1 MSVAAIS
8 SERIESDDN
17 VWTRR
22 LVLFLRIM
30 AVISV
35 AKGLYHWAQVTGFV
49 GGEEEAFENQPMA
62 WQTATVY
69 FAVIELV
76 AAVGLWLAT
85 PWGAVVWLTTVV
97 SMAVIELMFPGIY
110 GGSLTIVGVD
120 ARDARGLSRAGLDGG
135 ARTAAVAWCVVIL
148 RSIAQRCV
156 SKDAPRYARP
166 MVRDGASAPPHHEA
180 VVLKRRG
187 SSQYIQTS
195 SRGARLE
202 GWPHRNRRFPRKSDH
217 HP

>member
-8 SERIESDDN
+8 SGRQESDEN
-17 VWTRR
+17 EWTKR

-35 AKGLYHWAQVTGFV
+35 TKGLYHWAEVTGFI
-49 GGEEEAFENQPMA
+49 GGEDQAFENQSMA

-97 SMAVIELMFPGIY
+97 SMAVIELMFPAIY
-110 GGSLTIVGVD
+110 GGSLMVVALEMLMLGGYLALAWMA
-120 ARDARGLSRAGLDGG
+120 ARE
-135 ARTAAVAWCVVIL
+135 
-148 RSIAQRCV
+148 
-156 SKDAPRYARP
+156 RP
-166 MVRDGASAPPHHEA
+166 P
-180 VVLKRRG
+180 
-187 SSQYIQTS
+187 
-195 SRGARLE
+195 
-202 GWPHRNRRFPRKSDH
+202 
-217 HP
+217 

>member
-1 MSVAAIS
+1 MSETPSREASRDNAISVAAMS
-8 SERIESDDN
+8 TERIASDEN

-30 AVISV
+30 AVIAV
-35 AKGLYHWAQVTGFV
+35 IKGLYHWAQVTGFI
-49 GGEEEAFENQPMA
+49 GGEEDAFENQPMP

-110 GGSLTIVGVD
+110 GGSLLVVAVEALMLGAYLALAWMA
-120 ARDARGLSRAGLDGG
+120 ARE
-135 ARTAAVAWCVVIL
+135 
-148 RSIAQRCV
+148 
-156 SKDAPRYARP
+156 RP
-166 MVRDGASAPPHHEA
+166 P
-180 VVLKRRG
+180 
-187 SSQYIQTS
+187 
-195 SRGARLE
+195 
-202 GWPHRNRRFPRKSDH
+202 
-217 HP
+217 

>member
-1 MSVAAIS
+1 MSETPPRDPSRNAMSVAAIS

-30 AVISV
+30 AVFSV
-35 AKGLYHWAQVTGFV
+35 IKGLYHWAQVTGLI
-49 GGEEEAFENQPMA
+49 GGEEDPFDKQTMA
-62 WQTATVY
+62 WPTATIY

-110 GGSLTIVGVD
+110 GGSLMVVGF
-120 ARDARGLSRAGLDGG
+120 
-135 ARTAAVAWCVVIL
+135 
-148 RSIAQRCV
+148 
-156 SKDAPRYARP
+156 
-166 MVRDGASAPPHHEA
+166 EA
-180 VVLKRRG
+180 VMLAAYLALAWMASRERPPEPSEEARRNFG
-187 SSQYIQTS
+187 
-195 SRGARLE
+195 
-202 GWPHRNRRFPRKSDH
+202 
-217 HP
+217 